1 MTTDVGRLYG
11 GRIALSCRVFPTA
24 CCPSRRSGRTG
35 HCSGSSRVCGGID
48 RPAAADVSDGVAT
61 ARSTSVRSRCR
72 RFARPTCPP
81 FDCRVC
87 ITCNYEVM
95 ANQIG
100 LRERRRRQTSADIRD
115 AAVRLARERGFD
127 RVTIEEICVEA
138 GISPRTFF
146 NYFPNKESA
155 IAYGPS
161 DIPPELVADF
171 VAAGP
176 APYSVVLAE
185 LITLAAH
192 HLRDMPPAREQ
203 AEGMLELA
211 KTTPAVLAA
220 FLADLERFQNHL
232 TDIVARRQA
241 MRPDDEI
248 PALISALALT
258 AVRSGIERWSSGE
271 PQDADDTPMP
281 YVERAAA
288 LVNSIFTK

>member
-1 MTTDVGRLYG
+1 MN
-11 GRIALSCRVFPTA
+11 A
-24 CCPSRRSGRTG
+24 
-35 HCSGSSRVCGGID
+35 
-48 RPAAADVSDGVAT
+48 
-61 ARSTSVRSRCR
+61 
-72 RFARPTCPP
+72 
-81 FDCRVC
+81 
-87 ITCNYEVM
+87 M

-100 LRERRRRQTSADIRD
+100 LRERRRRQTSADIRG
-115 AAVRLARERGFD
+115 AVVRLAQQRGWD
-127 RVTIEEICVEA
+127 KVTIEDICVEA
-138 GISPRTFF
+138 GISTRTFF

-161 DIPPELVADF
+161 DLPAELAAEF

-192 HLRDMPPAREQ
+192 HLRDLPPEREQ
-203 AEGMLELA
+203 AVCMLDLA

-232 TDIVARRQA
+232 TDMVARRQG
-241 MRPDDEI
+241 MRDDDEI

-258 AVRSGIERWSSGE
+258 AVRSGIERWSSGTPE
-271 PQDADDTPMP
+271 DADDTPMP

>member
-1 MTTDVGRLYG
+1 
-11 GRIALSCRVFPTA
+11 
-24 CCPSRRSGRTG
+24 
-35 HCSGSSRVCGGID
+35 
-48 RPAAADVSDGVAT
+48 
-61 ARSTSVRSRCR
+61 
-72 RFARPTCPP
+72 
-81 FDCRVC
+81 
-87 ITCNYEVM
+87 M
-95 ANQIG
+95 ANQMG
-100 LRERRRRQTSADIRD
+100 LRERRRRQTSAEIRD

-127 RVTIEEICVEA
+127 KVTIEEICVEA
-138 GISPRTFF
+138 GISSRTFF

-161 DIPPELVADF
+161 DIPAELVADF

-211 KTTPAVLAA
+211 KTTPAVLSA

-241 MRPDDEI
+241 MRPDEEI
-248 PALISALALT
+248 PALIAALALT

-271 PQDADDTPMP
+271 PKDADDTPMP

-288 LVNSIFTK
+288 LVNSIFTA

>member
-1 MTTDVGRLYG
+1 
-11 GRIALSCRVFPTA
+11 
-24 CCPSRRSGRTG
+24 
-35 HCSGSSRVCGGID
+35 
-48 RPAAADVSDGVAT
+48 
-61 ARSTSVRSRCR
+61 
-72 RFARPTCPP
+72 
-81 FDCRVC
+81 
-87 ITCNYEVM
+87 M
-95 ANQIG
+95 ANQMG
-100 LRERRRRQTSADIRD
+100 LRERRRRQTSAEIRN

-127 RVTIEEICVEA
+127 RVTIEEICAEA

-161 DIPPELVADF
+161 DIPPELVQEF

-220 FLADLERFQNHL
+220 FLADLERFQKHL
-232 TDIVARRQA
+232 TDIVTGRQA
-241 MRPDDEI
+241 MQPDDEI

-258 AVRSGIERWSSGE
+258 AIREGIERWTSGE
-271 PQDADDTPMP
+271 PRDAHDTPMP
-281 YVERAAA
+281 YVEHAAA

>member
-1 MTTDVGRLYG
+1 M
-11 GRIALSCRVFPTA
+11 
-24 CCPSRRSGRTG
+24 
-35 HCSGSSRVCGGID
+35 
-48 RPAAADVSDGVAT
+48 
-61 ARSTSVRSRCR
+61 
-72 RFARPTCPP
+72 
-81 FDCRVC
+81 
-87 ITCNYEVM
+87 
-95 ANQIG
+95 G

-127 RVTIEEICVEA
+127 KVTIDEICAEA
-138 GISPRTFF
+138 GISSRTFF

-161 DIPPELVADF
+161 DIPAELVADF

-211 KTTPAVLAA
+211 KTTPAVLSA

-232 TDIVARRQA
+232 TDVVARRQA
-241 MRPDDEI
+241 MGPDDEI

-258 AVRSGIERWSSGE
+258 AVRSGIESWTGGK
-271 PQDADDTPMP
+271 PKDADDTPMP

>member
-1 MTTDVGRLYG
+1 M
-11 GRIALSCRVFPTA
+11 
-24 CCPSRRSGRTG
+24 
-35 HCSGSSRVCGGID
+35 
-48 RPAAADVSDGVAT
+48 
-61 ARSTSVRSRCR
+61 
-72 RFARPTCPP
+72 
-81 FDCRVC
+81 
-87 ITCNYEVM
+87 
-95 ANQIG
+95 G

-127 RVTIEEICVEA
+127 KVTIDEICAEA
-138 GISPRTFF
+138 GISSRTFF

-161 DIPPELVADF
+161 DIPAELVADF

-211 KTTPAVLAA
+211 KTTPAVLSA

-232 TDIVARRQA
+232 TDVVARRQA
-241 MRPDDEI
+241 MGPDDEI

-258 AVRSGIERWSSGE
+258 AVRSGIESWTGGK
-271 PQDADDTPMP
+271 PKDAGDTPMP